1 MKSFRIRFDE
11 LTDSQIK
18 EVYFTFRFCKDY
30 FRYNQQ
36 TQIYE
41 FLKRDLNFLGEDF
54 LKSLDE
60 IYNDEASYNNVYTSI
75 DFTRLNLYPEMAER
89 FYESL

>member
-18 EVYFTFRFCKDY
+18 EVYFTFRFCRENFEYD
-30 FRYNQQ
+30 QQ

-41 FLKRDLNFLGEDF
+41 FLKRELNFLGEDF
-54 LKSLDE
+54 LNSLDE

>member
-18 EVYFTFRFCKDY
+18 EVYFTFRFCRENFEYD
-30 FRYNQQ
+30 QQ

-41 FLKRDLNFLGEDF
+41 FLKRELNFLGEDF
-54 LKSLDE
+54 LNSLDE

-89 FYESL
+89 FY